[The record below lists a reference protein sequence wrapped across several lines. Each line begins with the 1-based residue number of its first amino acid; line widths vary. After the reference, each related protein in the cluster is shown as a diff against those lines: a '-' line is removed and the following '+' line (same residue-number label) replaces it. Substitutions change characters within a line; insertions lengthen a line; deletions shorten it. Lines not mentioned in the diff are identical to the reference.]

1 MSEITG
7 AILAGGLGTRLRS
20 VVSDRPK
27 VLATVL
33 GKPFLAY
40 LLDQLAEAGVNRVVL
55 LTGYRGEQIQQEF
68 GERYGHVALD
78 YSMETSPLG
87 TAGALRLALPKLFPT
102 GANTPGSAPSGVLVL
117 NGDSYCQVDLRL
129 FRAFHEHARAD
140 ASLVLAQV
148 ADTSRF
154 GKVQTTSQNRLE
166 RFLEKQ
172 EAGGAGEINA
182 GIYLINRELIEE
194 IPEGR
199 PVSIEREMFPTWLQ
213 SHTLLG
219 FGSIG
224 SFLDIGTPESYREA
238 EVFFGQMVAGG
249 RLAAHASSLAKPA

>member
-1 MSEITG
+1 MTEVTG

-20 VVSDRPK
+20 VVNDRPK

-40 LLDQLAEAGVNRVVL
+40 LLDQLAEAGVARVVL

-68 GERYGHVALD
+68 GERYRHLSLD
-78 YSMETSPLG
+78 YSLETSPLG
-87 TAGALRLALPKLFPT
+87 TAGALRLALPKLFP
-102 GANTPGSAPSGVLVL
+102 ASTPDATVAGGRSVLVL
-117 NGDSYCQVDLRL
+117 NGDSYCDADLML

-154 GKVQTTSQNRLE
+154 GKVETSPQNRLE

-172 EAGGAGEINA
+172 EAGGAGAINA
-182 GIYLINRELIEE
+182 GIYLINRKLIEE

-199 PVSIEREMFPTWLQ
+199 AVSIEREMFPQWLRT
-213 SHTLLG
+213 HTLIG
-219 FGSIG
+219 FGCNG
-224 SFLDIGTPESYREA
+224 SFLDIGTPESYQAA
-238 EVFFGQMVAGG
+238 EEFFGHI
-249 RLAAHASSLAKPA
+249 AA